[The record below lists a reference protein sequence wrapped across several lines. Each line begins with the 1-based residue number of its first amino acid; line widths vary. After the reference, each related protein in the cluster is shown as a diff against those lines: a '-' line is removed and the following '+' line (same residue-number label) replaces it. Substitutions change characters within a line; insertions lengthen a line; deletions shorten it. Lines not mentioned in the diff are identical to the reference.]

1 MNTHSYA
8 MMMKKVTLNDAIQG
22 NSEFK
27 ISRLDLPFDTSNLEG
42 ALSYIGIDCSDYDLT
57 DEDDVKEA
65 LQLVCIIDFHSDYLT
80 ESDFEDLYEANTL
93 VSDIESLSDDE
104 IELMEALIAD
114 GDWNLRE
121 AVEEAQT
128 QSNVVWYPNRTMREV
143 AEEMVDDEMFDK
155 EYLLQ
160 HIDYDSIAED
170 LMDDDS
176 YSEVNGG
183 VLYKI

>member
-1 MNTHSYA
+1 MYTHSYA
-8 MMMKKVTLNDAIQG
+8 MLTKKVTLNEAMQG
-22 NSEFK
+22 ELEFK
-27 ISRLDLPFDTSNLEG
+27 ISRLDLPFDTPDLEG
-42 ALSYIGIDCSDYDLT
+42 ALSYIGIDYSDYDLT
-57 DEDDVKEA
+57 DEDDAKEA
-65 LQLVCIIDFHSDYLT
+65 LQLLCISDFHSDYLNY
-80 ESDFEDLYEANTL
+80 SDFEDLYEANTL

-114 GDWNLRE
+114 GNWNLRE
-121 AVEEAQT
+121 AVEESQT
-128 QSNVVWYPNRTMREV
+128 QRNVVWYPNRTMREV
-143 AEEMVDDEMFDK
+143 AEEMVDEEMFDR